1 MRWWA
6 DSVKFRSNTVLFL
19 LRNLMDQ
26 SLSENVGVTAVLPVA
41 IVYTIGLYNPVQVS
55 IFDVSYLE

>member
-1 MRWWA
+1 
-6 DSVKFRSNTVLFL
+6 
-19 LRNLMDQ
+19 MDQ